1 MHRGAIL
8 DRAFF
13 ERDTVSVA
21 RLLLGTQ
28 LVLEG
33 PGGITSRVRIVETE
47 AYVGRDDRASH
58 ASRGRTRRT
67 EVMFGPAG
75 HAYVYL
81 VYGFHNCLN
90 IVTECI
96 DTPAAV
102 LIRAAEPVLNVEKR
116 TDGPGRLC
124 LALGIDRGF
133 TGQDM
138 TAPPLYVE
146 TMDSITPFEV
156 ASGPRVGVAYAGEW
170 AMRPWRFWIRD
181 NPWVS
186 RPAKQSIGLG
196 RAASGAQ

>member
-28 LVLEG
+28 LVLER
-33 PGGITSRVRIVETE
+33 PDGITSRVRIVETE
-47 AYVGRDDRASH
+47 AYVGPDDRASH

-90 IVTECI
+90 IVTECV

-102 LIRAAEPVLNVEKR
+102 LIRAAEPVSNVEKR

-138 TAPPLYVE
+138 TAPPLYLE

-196 RAASGAQ
+196 SAASGA